1 MHLVDRLKI
10 YLFHKEKVRRW
21 KGLNH
26 KVQGWSSH
34 EEQQVRFKAI
44 ANNVEFQGK
53 RVLDL
58 GCGLGELYDYL
69 SDNQCP
75 GFYLGLDQHW
85 PFLHQARKRIGSSQ
99 CRFKFTDISQANL
112 PKMDIVVASGSLS
125 YRTKNPDYLT
135 EMIMRMFSACREV
148 TVFNLL
154 NIEAF
159 PDQTI
164 LQAYNKQEVL
174 AFCQTVTPNV
184 TLIDDYSDAD
194 FTLVLKKT

>member
-1 MHLVDRLKI
+1 MHLIDRVKI
-10 YLFHKEKVRRW
+10 YLFHKERVRRW
-21 KGLNH
+21 KGTNH

-34 EEQQVRFKAI
+34 EEQQMRFETMAR
-44 ANNVEFQGK
+44 NVDFKGK

-69 SDNQCP
+69 SERQRP

-85 PFLHQARKRIGSSQ
+85 SFLRQARKRIGSPQ
-99 CRFKFTDISQANL
+99 CRFQFGDISQTTL
-112 PKMDIVVASGSLS
+112 PEMDIIVASGSLN
-125 YRTKNPDYLT
+125 YRTKNPDYLN

-159 PDQTI
+159 PDQQV
-164 LQAYNKQEVL
+164 LQAYDKLEVL
-174 AFCQTVTPNV
+174 QFCQTVTPNV
-184 TLIDDYSDAD
+184 TLIDDYSEAD
-194 FTLVLKKT
+194 FTLVLRK